1 MTSLPDRRRIGLVL
15 FAVLFVLAALGA
27 TQVTISNDAA
37 EAMLPQDPESRAR
50 YAEFLERFPSDN
62 GALLVFIDLLCSDAG
77 WQLMLDVEDSLD
89 GHPMID
95 RTIGLASRSSR
106 YIVESDDLVDLSRFR
121 EAEFDSAQQ
130 RCEAAQNYQPF
141 KRLLVSADGT
151 ASAVFLISE
160 GNLDATTFSAAL
172 TEVMAPFQQRARELG
187 GQLVV
192 TGEPIMSAE
201 LSRVV
206 GSDSI
211 FIGVLLILMLVLVFA
226 ITRSWITTAANLGL
240 TLFVLACAYGFMGW
254 AGLSLTPATSLVVFL
269 LVPLSTAFVVHA
281 HGYAVRNAPLNGT
294 PVEARLPF
302 AMAGATTAV
311 GFACTALTPA
321 PDVQALALMGVVG
334 IAAGTFG
341 IFAFVFPLLC
351 RIEQPGFR
359 SAEGVPRWTVVNP
372 FVGFALLA
380 LLMIQTGVGLSRLEI
395 EYTPSDYLP
404 LSNPVRADFE
414 TVGKHFGRMNMPLV
428 IYADSVETPEP
439 WLALKPLID
448 GLYEKYDGRFQASWF
463 YDHLSEVTMAL
474 TAPEAGE
481 VGGAGDDGEPALVF
495 PDSSDLFAQLLLWFD
510 PEDLE
515 VFMDDERSRYVVLL
529 QLPYLGSGDYYEMKN
544 LVDDYLDENDLEGG
558 FVGRVSSFFETG
570 HRIGGDNLKGLA
582 VGAIVVFFLLL
593 LLFRSWAMATIG
605 IFINAVPV
613 LASLAFLGVMGVTID
628 MGSSMVT
635 AMAFGIVLDDSTHLL
650 VRIQQLMKA
659 GYDAGTASV
668 RATRELIAP
677 ILTTTLVVCA
687 GFMVLFAAE
696 MVPFTDFATVILMTM
711 LTALVADVV
720 ILPALVRVLLQDRL
734 VKDD

>member
-1 MTSLPDRRRIGLVL
+1 MTNLLDRRRIGLAL
-15 FAVLFVLAALGA
+15 FAVLFVLAAIGA
-27 TQVTISNDAA
+27 MRVTVSNDAA

-62 GALLVFIDLLCSDAG
+62 GALLVFIDLLCTDAG
-77 WQLMLDVEDSLD
+77 WQLMLDVEDALA
-89 GHPMID
+89 GNPMID

-106 YIVESDDLVDLSRFR
+106 YIVETDDYVDLSRFR
-121 EAEFDSAQQ
+121 EAEFDSAQE
-130 RCEAAQNYQPF
+130 RCEAARDYQPF
-141 KRLLVSADGT
+141 ARLLVSADGS

-160 GNLDATTFSAAL
+160 GDLDATTFSQAL
-172 TEVMAPFQQRARELG
+172 TEVMAPFQARAAALG

-206 GSDSI
+206 GSDSV
-211 FIGVLLILMLVLVFA
+211 FIGALLVLMLVLVFL
-226 ITRSWITTAANLGL
+226 ITRSWVTTLANLGL

-254 AGLSLTPATSLVVFL
+254 NGLSLTPATSLVVFL

-281 HGYAVRNAPLNGT
+281 HGYAVRNSPLVGT

-351 RIEQPGFR
+351 RIDQPSFR
-359 SAEGVPRWTVVNP
+359 SAQGVPRWTIVNP

-380 LLMIQTGVGLSRLEI
+380 LLLVQTGVGLSRLQV

-414 TVGKHFGRMNMPLV
+414 TVGEHFGRMNMPLV
-428 IYADSVETPEP
+428 IYADSVESPEP
-439 WLALKPLID
+439 WIALKPLID
-448 GLYEKYDGRFQASWF
+448 SLYEKYDGRFQASWF
-463 YDHLSEVTMAL
+463 YDHLSEVTSAL
-474 TAPEAGE
+474 TAPEPGE
-481 VGGAGDDGEPALVF
+481 VNPEPALDF
-495 PDSSDLFAQLLLWFD
+495 PDSPDLFAQLMLWFD

-529 QLPYLGSGDYYEMKN
+529 QLPYLGSGDYFEMKAI
-544 LVDDYLDENDLEGG
+544 VDGYLEANELEGG

-582 VGAIVVFFLLL
+582 VGAVVVFFLLL
-593 LLFRSWAMATIG
+593 LLFRSWGMATIG

-711 LTALVADVV
+711 LTALLADVV
-720 ILPALVRVLLQDRL
+720 ILPALVRVLLQERI
-734 VKDD
+734 VRDD